1 MSNEDKEPYQVE
13 AEHQQNLLDDLSET
27 PLPVGGS
34 ASCAD
39 QNVWKNAAKKRSMR
53 RLALNQASFSS
64 HGIWDQIT
72 QLGDSILALFILK
85 FYKFRIC
92 FPFSPNFPFKV
103 FFAPPRTYCTLGL
116 GALKASLIDV
126 LSTDD
131 QIDSSL
137 ANTLRSAADKSAIFS
152 EQNED
157 LPDVHHPCFHF
168 LCVKDPLYERV
179 RTFVKHFSQQLE
191 KHELKPGLLLTFT
204 SDECPEAFTHFLGVM
219 LKRPHLQ
226 MLLEATIVDDF
237 EVSEVSLIL
246 ESDCTPRV
254 STSHEVFL
262 HLLRCNAEKVKVEAW
277 QCQAFL
283 HNGDLLK
290 ANVDFEASPLVSFE
304 VSATKPVAT
313 KKTDVALPFGLTLPK
328 PRRKRKGSNAK
339 AKTMKETKA
348 KVRKPGLKQAQAK
361 QNNIVNSDTSCSEPE
376 LSSSSSGDDQNHEID
391 PNKES
396 EQVIPANDVVK
407 KAEAQIPE
415 MAQEIETMDTMRQ
428 NTADAIRANKAA
440 SASSFFAKTI
450 GLFESGLAVTGRS
463 VCLACKKPIA
473 KNSVRYS
480 WYYSKVR
487 PHGWVHSFCL
497 VGFCKQNNLVDQS
510 IGQLKEII
518 KSADKSSSS
527 KRAPLPGQ
535 AAVLES
541 ATKILDA
548 LKG

>member
-1 MSNEDKEPYQVE
+1 
-13 AEHQQNLLDDLSET
+13 
-27 PLPVGGS
+27 
-34 ASCAD
+34 
-39 QNVWKNAAKKRSMR
+39 
-53 RLALNQASFSS
+53 
-64 HGIWDQIT
+64 
-72 QLGDSILALFILK
+72 
-85 FYKFRIC
+85 
-92 FPFSPNFPFKV
+92 
-103 FFAPPRTYCTLGL
+103 
-116 GALKASLIDV
+116 
-126 LSTDD
+126 
-131 QIDSSL
+131 
-137 ANTLRSAADKSAIFS
+137 
-152 EQNED
+152 
-157 LPDVHHPCFHF
+157 
-168 LCVKDPLYERV
+168 
-179 RTFVKHFSQQLE
+179 
-191 KHELKPGLLLTFT
+191 
-204 SDECPEAFTHFLGVM
+204 
-219 LKRPHLQ
+219 
-226 MLLEATIVDDF
+226 
-237 EVSEVSLIL
+237 
-246 ESDCTPRV
+246 
-254 STSHEVFL
+254 
-262 HLLRCNAEKVKVEAW
+262 
-277 QCQAFL
+277 
-283 HNGDLLK
+283 
-290 ANVDFEASPLVSFE
+290 
-304 VSATKPVAT
+304 
-313 KKTDVALPFGLTLPK
+313 
-328 PRRKRKGSNAK
+328 
-339 AKTMKETKA
+339 MKETKA

-391 PNKES
+391 PNQES

-415 MAQEIETMDTMRQ
+415 IAQEIETMDTMRQ

-440 SASSFFAKTI
+440 SPSSFFTKTI

-548 LKG
+548 LKGWLALTFGTGRRRKTKRYIYWQDFSIEWLTD